1 MKQFDSIVQLLV
13 LFLIVLNTVLYSWSY
28 LFKKKQ
34 VALLLFSLYLFACSA
49 TMILVEI
56 IANKGENNLYLSHIY
71 FISQFIFLS
80 FFYKELFHKKQKKWV
95 YFTLLLILAFL
106 SIQYINNPELIYKFN
121 ILEIFITSFPIVIY
135 SIIHLYN
142 SLSKKGNYML
152 INSGVLIYLT
162 TSTLIF
168 ILGDYLSNSNYK
180 GINAITRIWM
190 LNKVLYFVYLI
201 LILLEW
207 KKSFYQVKKK

>member
-1 MKQFDSIVQLLV
+1 MKQFDNIVQLLV
-13 LFLIVLNTVLYSWSY
+13 LFLIVLNTILYAWSY

-34 VALLLFSLYLFACSA
+34 VALLLFSLYLFVCSVI
-49 TMILVEI
+49 MILVEI
-56 IANKGENNLYLSHIY
+56 IANKGGDNLYLSHIY

-80 FFYKELFHKKQKKWV
+80 LFYGELFHKKQKKWI
-95 YFTLLLILAFL
+95 YFTLIAVFTFL
-106 SIQYINNPELIYKFN
+106 SIQYVNKPELIYKFN
-121 ILEIFITSFPIVIY
+121 ILEIFITSFPIVVY

-142 SLSKKGNYML
+142 SLSKKGSYML
-152 INSGVLIYLT
+152 INSGILIYLT